1 MNCNICG
8 NLMIDAFTNFTVLR
22 DGAVY
27 VVENV
32 PCLECPICEHIS
44 FIQDVA
50 SKLERY
56 CSGRILPIKMI
67 RTWAYRWGTPI
78 IEIPEW
84 DNKTSTENIP
94 LTPTILGTQH
104 NKKTPRYEDITS
116 PSHI

>member
-8 NLMIDAFTNFTVLR
+8 NLMVDAFTTFTVLR

-32 PCLECPICEHIS
+32 PCLECPICDHIS

-56 CSGRILPIKMI
+56 CSGRVLPEKTIKA
-67 RTWAYRWGTPI
+67 WAYRWGTPI
-78 IEIPEW
+78 VEIQEEE
-84 DNKTSTENIP
+84 NKAFTEN
-94 LTPTILGTQH
+94 TPFPVTILGTEH
-104 NKKTPRYEDITS
+104 DKNTPRYVGKS
-116 PSHI
+116 Y